1 VKKFKSLLSLLLVA
15 LMLLSLTACGKSS
28 TTSTPDAA
36 ADTAGETASSG
47 TDVATTDAGSAPA
60 TGGKVLNVQFDVEV
74 ASMDPQIATDGTSF
88 EVQAAVTEGLYSID
102 AAGAPILAMAESVDK
117 SDDGLTYTFHLR
129 DANWSNGT
137 PVTAG
142 DFIFAWKRLVDPG
155 VASEYSFI
163 VGIAGIENAGAIIAG
178 EKGVDELGVSA
189 PDDKTLVVKLDVPV
203 PFFESLMAFPSFLP
217 VNEAFF
223 TAAGANFGTSPDTI
237 LSNGPFIITSYEPAA
252 TTITLAKSPTYWD
265 AAKVSL
271 DGIKYQ
277 VIKDSQQAMLSYQ
290 NGDLDVATLSGE
302 QVEQFQADPEF
313 HNIMAGYLW
322 YISPNQKIAGLENV
336 NLRKALALSYDKT
349 AIVSNILKDGS
360 IVADFAVP
368 TLLATGPDGKDF
380 RETTGTYLSTD
391 KAKAQEYWET
401 AKKELGV
408 SELKYTMIVE
418 DTESA
423 MNVAQFIQSEIQTTL
438 SGITVELQTMPKKN
452 RVERMQAGD
461 FELGLTRWGPD
472 YADPMTYLDMWTT
485 GSPNNYGFWSNAEYD
500 ATIESAKKGDLAL
513 DLTARWEALKK
524 AETTVM
530 DEAVIFPVYQKGD
543 AVMIKTGVEGVEF
556 HSVGINRVYKNTTKN

>member
-1 VKKFKSLLSLLLVA
+1 MKRISKMIA
-15 LMLLSLTACGKSS
+15 LMLALLLMFSLAACSSDSKKSTDADATKNTD
-28 TTSTPDAA
+28 TTDSAA
-36 ADTAGETASSG
+36 ADVTEAS
-47 TDVATTDAGSAPA
+47 
-60 TGGKVLNVQFDVEV
+60 GKILKVHFDVEV

-88 EVQAAVTEGLYSID
+88 EVLAAVTEGLYSVD
-102 AAGAPILAMAESVDK
+102 GAGTPILAMAESVDK
-117 SDDGLTYTFHLR
+117 SADGLTYTFKLR
-129 DANWSNGT
+129 DAKWSNGT

-142 DFIFAWKRLVDPG
+142 DFVFAWRRLVDPT
-155 VASEYSFI
+155 VASEYAFI
-163 VGIAGIENAGAIIAG
+163 AEIAGIKNAAAITTG
-178 EKGVDELGVSA
+178 EATPDQLGVVA
-189 PDDKTLVVKLDVPV
+189 QDDKTLVVTLDVPV

-223 TAAGANFGTSPDTI
+223 TTAGDSFGTSPQTI
-237 LSNGPFIITSYEPAA
+237 LSNGPFMISAYEPAA
-252 TTITLAKSPTYWD
+252 TTISLTKSPTYWD
-265 AAKVSL
+265 ASKVAL
-271 DGIKYQ
+271 DGIQYQ

-322 YISPNQKIAGLENV
+322 YISPNQKVAGLENA
-336 NLRKALALSYDKT
+336 NLRRALALSYDKQ
-349 AIVSNILKDGS
+349 AIAKNILKDGS

-380 RETTGTYLSTD
+380 RETTGTYLTTD
-391 KAKAQEYWET
+391 KAKALEYWQKAQT
-401 AKKELGV
+401 ELGI

-423 MNVAQFIQSEIQTTL
+423 INVAQFVQSEIQTTL
-438 SGITVELQTMPKKN
+438 PGITIEIQTMPKKT
-452 RVERMQAGD
+452 RVERLQQGD

-485 GSPNNYGFWSNAEYD
+485 GSPNNYGFWSNADYD
-500 ATIESAKKGDLAL
+500 AIIESAKKGELAL

-524 AETTVM
+524 AETMVM
-530 DEAVIFPVYQKGD
+530 DEAVILPVYQKGD
-543 AVMIKTGVEGVEF
+543 AVMIKAGVEGIEF
-556 HSVGINRVYKNTTKN
+556 HSVGINRIYKNATMN